1 MNYRTKRMPNSVT
14 FTHQIHH
21 PLLIKKQF
29 LVLLTALFGICA
41 AATEPDQTFQ
51 GWKELRIG
59 KHYDEVKHLIYEIK
73 NNTPTLER
81 TIWHSYTYDSGYQ
94 IPYDS
99 IRTNFYRVINSK
111 GYDKYYGQNVS
122 HTEIEFD
129 RNQRIASVSIYFLHD
144 YAYNVYKAFQNQMT
158 RKYKAYPEKG
168 EPFSSFNF
176 ETKDSLQWM
185 FCSNYWIDS
194 AHIYASMIRHS
205 RSGNSVFDCVKRIK
219 SLSVNRFNYTDETS
233 GFGPFRLGKTR
244 KELTHLLQKEKGFSY
259 QLLLGEVRNKH
270 FSPDCYHPAQA
281 LSKFRKYINADVISV
296 DLFFD
301 FKDVLIEI
309 VVVTRNTAEI
319 QSGLYNKF
327 EQLLCDQK
335 NKERHEKQ
343 YKQRELECHYLWA
356 VKKVQITLESFSRN
370 SNNKT
375 ANPDVLF
382 LSYKLHN

>member
-1 MNYRTKRMPNSVT
+1 M
-14 FTHQIHH
+14 FF
-21 PLLIKKQF
+21 KKQ
-29 LVLLTALFGICA
+29 LLLLSVLFFCLPVI
-41 AATEPDQTFQ
+41 ATEPDQTFQ

-99 IRTNFYRVINSK
+99 IRTNFYRAINSK
-111 GYDKYYGQNVS
+111 GYDKYYGKNVS

-129 RNQRIASVSIYFLHD
+129 KNQRIASVSIYFLHD
-144 YAYNVYKAFQNQMT
+144 YAYNVYIAFQDQMT
-158 RKYKAYPEKG
+158 RKYKISSEKG
-168 EPFSSFNF
+168 EPFSAFNF

-194 AHIYASMIRHS
+194 AHINVSMIRHS

-219 SLSVNRFNYTDETS
+219 SRSVNRLNYSNES
-233 GFGPFRLGKTR
+233 NCFGPFRLGKTR
-244 KELTHLLQKEKGFSY
+244 KELAHLMQKEKSFSY
-259 QLLLGEVRNKH
+259 RLLLGAVRNTE

-281 LSKFRKYINADVISV
+281 LSKFSKYINADVISV

-301 FKDVLIEI
+301 YRDVLIEI

-319 QSGLYNKF
+319 QSGLHNKF
-327 EQLLCDQK
+327 ERLLGDQQ

-343 YKQRELECHYLWA
+343 YKQRELECHYLWV

-370 SNNKT
+370 SNDKT